1 MPQSWGPGC
10 WLTVQGRGGA
20 DVDALAS
27 GHLVT
32 TGFCGFCDSVTGSSQ
47 FPGAAAAPGL
57 ISSTALSQDA
67 VHCWL
72 HLTLPASVPR
82 DGHGRGLGRWG
93 LPSGFQTLIVG
104 APGWQLC
111 SRGLWDR
118 RGRGIMG
125 QEDGTLG
132 FR

>member
-20 DVDALAS
+20 DLDALAS
-27 GHLVT
+27 GHPMT
-32 TGFCGFCDSVTGSSQ
+32 TGPPATGSSQ

-57 ISSTALSQDA
+57 ISSTALSQD

-72 HLTLPASVPR
+72 HITLPAPVPG
-82 DGHGRGLGRWG
+82 DGHGRGLSRWG
-93 LPSGFQTLIVG
+93 LPSGFPTLIVG